1 LLIFLIEFNEVK
13 RSVIDRTAKRY
24 GSLIALERVK
34 NTGNGTVTTWKC
46 KCDCGSIGLYKA
58 MALERTIGIN
68 CGCVPESERDEPGK
82 RFGRL
87 TVVSRAPL
95 TEENCKATGYK
106 KIMRGR
112 NALWYCKCDC
122 GNDTVV
128 RGSDFM
134 QGRYSC
140 GCVAED
146 QIKNCREHLQLGQSA
161 KYSAIRRIKGQA
173 AARGLSWDLT
183 DEDLDVLMAGECYY
197 CGHTGMN
204 CAKGHKRDA
213 DFYYNGIDRV
223 DSKVHY
229 VWSNVVSC
237 CFICNR
243 AKSNLPIDEFYAWV
257 DRLKAHNEIKR
268 EEEYFL
274 SGDYCL
280 SI

>member
-106 KIMRGR
+106 KIMRVETLCGT
-112 NALWYCKCDC
+112 ASVIVVMTQLFVEVTLCKDAI
-122 GNDTVV
+122 VV
-128 RGSDFM
+128 GVLQKTRSKT
-134 QGRYSC
+134 
-140 GCVAED
+140 AENTFNLD
-146 QIKNCREHLQLGQSA
+146 SLRSTPQLG
-161 KYSAIRRIKGQA
+161 
-173 AARGLSWDLT
+173 
-183 DEDLDVLMAGECYY
+183 E
-197 CGHTGMN
+197 
-204 CAKGHKRDA
+204 
-213 DFYYNGIDRV
+213 
-223 DSKVHY
+223 
-229 VWSNVVSC
+229 
-237 CFICNR
+237 
-243 AKSNLPIDEFYAWV
+243 
-257 DRLKAHNEIKR
+257 LKDKPPLE
-268 EEEYFL
+268 
-274 SGDYCL
+274 G
-280 SI
+280 